1 MADIREAVRRIV
13 DLAHPEAIYL
23 FGSRA
28 RGADVDGSDWDL
40 FVVMGDDFEP
50 GKITPAAMRRSVA
63 GMGMAIDIVSCRR
76 SVFEEK
82 KRNVNSVSR
91 DVAEEGVL
99 LYERQRS
106 V

>member
-1 MADIREAVRRIV
+1 MADIHEAVRRIV

-28 RGADVDGSDWDL
+28 RGTEVEGSDWDL
-40 FVVMGDDFEP
+40 FVVMSDDFRP
-50 GKITPAAMRRSVA
+50 GEITPAKMRRSLA
-63 GMGMAIDIVSCRR
+63 GLGMAFDVVACRR

-82 KRNVNSVSR
+82 KRDVNSVSHE
-91 DVAEEGVL
+91 VSEEGVL
-99 LYERQRS
+99 LYDRQRP

>member
-13 DLAHPEAIYL
+13 DLAPPEAIYL

-28 RGADVDGSDWDL
+28 RGTAVEGSDWDL
-40 FVVMGDDFEP
+40 FVVMDDDHVPGD
-50 GKITPAAMRRSVA
+50 ITPSKMRRSLA
-63 GMGMAIDIVSCRR
+63 DMGMTFEVVACRR

-82 KRNVNSVSR
+82 KHDVNSVSH
-91 DVAEEGVL
+91 DVAREGVL
-99 LYERQRS
+99 LYDRQRP